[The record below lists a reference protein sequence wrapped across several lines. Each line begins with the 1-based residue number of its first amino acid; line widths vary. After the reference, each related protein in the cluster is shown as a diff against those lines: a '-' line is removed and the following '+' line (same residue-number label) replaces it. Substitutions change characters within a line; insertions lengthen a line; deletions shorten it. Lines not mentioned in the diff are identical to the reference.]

1 MKKPVYFFSI
11 TGLVGFLSLFFYF
24 NTSEKSEELVF
35 LENVMIR
42 EGGLYVLMGSK
53 PMVSFDVRSGILETA
68 EEYQKHL
75 EYAKIKYPED
85 RIETF
90 EEYKISHKLDKHIQ
104 YSELWE
110 DWKTKMKNYVGPHF
124 QFITRRAPFGENLSE
139 RRNLEGL
146 FINNCSLLYVLTVHY
161 SEFEKVFG
169 APFEPKKVLNEIS
182 DPNSIFWERAFRD
195 QYTQGLLFGYG
206 SRNSFIFSWQIENDF
221 PFSIRYFQDI
231 SLLIKTK
238 FDKKK
243 VNVSD
248 LLLPPISLYFLGD
261 PVLEIYKLQRKEIL
275 EEFKNKDFEST
286 VKLWL
291 RSGMDTPKESK
302 FLKE

>member
-1 MKKPVYFFSI
+1 MKKPVYFFSV

-53 PMVSFDVRSGILETA
+53 PMVSFDVRSGIPETA

-90 EEYKISHKLDKHIQ
+90 EEYKISNRLDKHIQ

-110 DWKTKMKNYVGPHF
+110 DWETKMKNYVGPHF
-124 QFITRRAPFGENLSE
+124 QFVTRRYPFGENLSE

-169 APFEPKKVLNEIS
+169 APFEPKKVLEEIS
-182 DPNSIFWERAFRD
+182 DLNSIFWERAFRN

-206 SRNSFIFSWQIENDF
+206 SRNSFNFSWQIENNF
-221 PFSIRYFQDI
+221 PFAIRFFQDI

-261 PVLEIYKLQRKEIL
+261 PVLESYKLQRKEIL
-275 EEFKNKDFEST
+275 KEFKGKDFEST
-286 VKLWL
+286 VKRWL
-291 RSGMDTPKESK
+291 GSGMTAPQ
-302 FLKE
+302 